1 MNNNQLKNPARM
13 YRAPYAKFATP
24 LIPKVRL
31 NPRATKA
38 NIILLTKPYIKV
50 PSNTDKLRNCE
61 L

>member
-50 PSNTDKLRNCE
+50 PSNTDKNN
-61 L
+61 